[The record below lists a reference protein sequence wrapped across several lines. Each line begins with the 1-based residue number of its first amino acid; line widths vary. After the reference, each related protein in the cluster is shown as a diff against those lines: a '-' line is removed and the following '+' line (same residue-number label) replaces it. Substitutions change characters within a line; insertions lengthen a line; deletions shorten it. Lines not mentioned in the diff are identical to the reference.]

1 MEKCRSDCTVK
12 MESYLD
18 YNNNNKWIK
27 VTDLIDNGGWY
38 ANTSDDIFNSAKC
51 GRSKDYIVS
60 NPGPIVT
67 FRSDN
72 ISWDFKNLSIR
83 EIQPP

>member
-1 MEKCRSDCTVK
+1 

-38 ANTSDDIFNSAKC
+38 ANTSDDIFNSAEMC
-51 GRSKDYIVS
+51 QSKDLYS
-60 NPGPIVT
+60 
-67 FRSDN
+67 F
-72 ISWDFKNLSIR
+72 
-83 EIQPP
+83 